1 MLRTLAVLAAG
12 VLIGAAYQATPEPSP
27 APSQTPS
34 ATPETPSG
42 SPASP
47 APSPAATDVTRETL
61 ANGLRVVIVR
71 DPLAPV
77 VSVYDNYLVGA
88 DETPEGFPG
97 MAHAQ
102 EHMAFRGCAGVSADQ
117 TSAIFAQLGG
127 DGDADTQQNVTQY
140 YETVPAADL
149 EVALGVDSSCMR
161 DIDDADAEWQ
171 QERPAIEQEVAA
183 DNSNP
188 SYKAFVRLASDLFAG
203 TPYAHDALGT
213 RESFERTTGADLK
226 RFHDAWYAPNNA
238 VLVIAGDVD
247 PDATLA
253 LVRRLYGSIPAHP
266 IPPRPAVTLGP
277 VKSESFA
284 LDSDLPYALT
294 FTAYRLPG
302 TKDPDYAAARVL
314 VDVLGSERADVYAL
328 TAQGRA
334 LQTGVQ
340 FAASYPDASLALVYG
355 ALPVG
360 SDPAAFATTLGDV
373 VGGYVRAGVPPELVD
388 AAKRGEIAGAEF
400 DRNSISDL
408 AASWSIAVAD
418 EGRNSPD
425 EDVEAIRNVTVD
437 DVNRVAK
444 KYFVAGAA
452 VTANLIPKPSGSTV
466 SSKGFGGGET
476 LTSQPTKPVELP
488 GWAKAKLAQLDVPA
502 STLAP
507 VDSLLPNG
515 LRLIVQP
522 EAASDTVTVVGSIDQ
537 EPVMQSPSGLF
548 GIADVLSGLFSY
560 GTTSLDRLAFQ
571 KALDDIAAQESAG
584 PSFSLHVLKEHFD
597 EGVGLLADNE
607 LHPALPADAFA
618 IVRAQTAQEVKG
630 QLQSPGYLATR
641 ALDKALLPRGDP
653 ELRQATVRTVSAVTL
668 NDVKAFHATVYRP
681 DMTTIVV
688 IGNVTPA
695 EARATIEK
703 YFGSWK
709 ATGAKPK
716 IDLPALPLN
725 APSAATVPDASRV
738 QDDTSLAE
746 VVPLVRS
753 NPDYY
758 ALQLGDHVLGG
769 GFYATRLYRDL
780 RQTGGLVY
788 SVDNR
793 LEAGKTRSFYTV
805 TFGSDPQ
812 NVSKARRLIERD
824 LAAMQNA
831 DVSDDELKQAKAI
844 LLRQLPLEEASEDS
858 VASAFV
864 SRSLNGLPLD
874 EAHRAA
880 QIYARLSAAQIRAAF
895 KKYVRPDG
903 FVQVVQGPPPG

>member
-1 MLRTLAVLAAG
+1 
-12 VLIGAAYQATPEPSP
+12 
-27 APSQTPS
+27 
-34 ATPETPSG
+34 
-42 SPASP
+42 
-47 APSPAATDVTRETL
+47 VTRETL

-88 DETPEGFPG
+88 DETPDGFPG

-127 DGDADTQQNVTQY
+127 DGDADTQQNITQY

-149 EVALGVDSSCMR
+149 DVALSVDASCMR
-161 DIDDADAEWQ
+161 GIDDADAQWQ

-188 SYKAFVRLASDLFAG
+188 SYKAFVRLAADLFAG

-226 RFHDAWYAPNNA
+226 RFHDSWYAPNNA

-247 PDATLA
+247 PAATLA
-253 LVRRLYGSIPAHP
+253 LVKQLYDSIPAHP
-266 IPPRPAVTLGP
+266 IPSRPAIVLGP
-277 VKSESFA
+277 VKAESFA

-302 TKDPDYAAARVL
+302 TRDPDYAAARIL

-328 TAQGRA
+328 TAEGKA

-340 FAASYPDASLALVYG
+340 LAASYPDASLALVYG

-360 SDPAAFATTLGDV
+360 SDPAAFASTLDGV
-373 VGGYVRAGVPPELVD
+373 VSVYVRSGVPADLVD
-388 AAKRGEIAGAEF
+388 AAKRSEIAGAEF

-425 EDVEAIRNVTVD
+425 DDIDAIRNVTID

-444 KYFVAGAA
+444 KYFVASDA
-452 VTANLIPKPSGSTV
+452 VTANLIPKPSGGTV

-476 LTSQPTKPVELP
+476 LTSPPTKPVELP
-488 GWAKAKLAQLDVPA
+488 GWAKAKLAQVDVPA

-507 VDSLLPNG
+507 VDSRLPNG
-515 LRLIVQP
+515 LRLIVQT
-522 EAASDTVTVVGSIDQ
+522 ETASDTVSVVGEIDQ
-537 EPVMQSPSGLF
+537 EPVMQSPSGRF
-548 GIADVLSGLFSY
+548 GIADVLAGLFSY

-584 PSFSLHVLKEHFD
+584 PSFSLHVLKDHFD

-607 LHPALPADAFA
+607 LHPALPEDAFG
-618 IVRAQTAQEVKG
+618 IVRGQTAQEVKG
-630 QLQSPGYLATR
+630 QLQSPGYLASR
-641 ALDKALLPRGDP
+641 ALDKALLPKGDP
-653 ELRQATVRTVSAVTL
+653 ALRQATVATVSTVTL
-668 NDVKAFHATVYRP
+668 NDVKAYEAAVYRP

-703 YFGSWK
+703 YFGSWT
-709 ATGAKPK
+709 AAGPKPR
-716 IDLPALPLN
+716 IDLPQLPLN
-725 APSAATVPDASRV
+725 VPSAATVPDSSRV
-738 QDDTSLAE
+738 QDETTLAE

-753 NPDYY
+753 NPDFY
-758 ALQLGDHVLGG
+758 ALELGDHVLGG

-780 RQTGGLVY
+780 RQTAGLVY
-788 SVDNR
+788 SVENR
-793 LEAGKTRSFYTV
+793 LEAGKTRSFYEV

-824 LAAMQNA
+824 LKAMQTTA
-831 DVSDDELKQAKAI
+831 VSDDELQQAKAI

-858 VASAFV
+858 VAESFA

-880 QIYARLSAAQIRAAF
+880 EAYAKLSAAQIRAAF

-903 FVQVVQGPPPG
+903 FAQVVQGPTPG